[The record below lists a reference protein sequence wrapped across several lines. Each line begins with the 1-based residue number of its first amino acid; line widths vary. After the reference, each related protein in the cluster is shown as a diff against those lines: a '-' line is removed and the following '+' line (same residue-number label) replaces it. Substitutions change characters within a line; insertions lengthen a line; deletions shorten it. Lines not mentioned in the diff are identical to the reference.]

1 MISPGEKL
9 LRIIF
14 GKKRESEHHRCKD
27 SDDFIN
33 MTELTCLTKKYLI
46 EPGPRRLIRP
56 SPSKLDFKPDFD
68 RMVHTFATNFLVVL
82 KGHMSYMS
90 PYPPR
95 TRTLMAS

>member
-9 LRIIF
+9 LRLIF
-14 GKKRESEHHRCKD
+14 GKKSERLRCKD

-33 MTELTCLTKKYLI
+33 MTELTCLTKKLLI
-46 EPGPRRLIRP
+46 EPGPERLIRP
-56 SPSKLDFKPDFD
+56 SPSKLDFKPGFD
-68 RMVHTFATNFLVVL
+68 RMVHTFVKNYFFVVF

-90 PYPPR
+90 QYPPR

>member
-9 LRIIF
+9 LRLIF
-14 GKKRESEHHRCKD
+14 GKKDERERVRCKD

-33 MTELTCLTKKYLI
+33 MTELTCLTKKFLI
-46 EPGPRRLIRP
+46 EPGRERLI
-56 SPSKLDFKPDFD
+56 KLDSKPGFD
-68 RMVHTFATNFLVVL
+68 RMVHTFVTNYFFVVF

-90 PYPPR
+90 QYPPR